1 MSAED
6 HSRRAAAALTLRGFD
21 DDGCM
26 SEGSAL
32 AIDHLLARE
41 TNMAARSSTATS
53 EGADANAR
61 ATTEARGASAGGE
74 GAEPRAG
81 ARAEACGASPAA
93 GALIDRKRVSPIVG
107 VKTHSVVTH
116 SVRPLD
122 CVVTPL
128 DCVVCAA
135 LDGQLVDARSAPIT
149 PKGEQLFGD
158 GPHQMCEDLAPPT
171 PGPPTPA
178 SCPPTPEVESALH
191 QLMAL
196 TSAAQLRAWAAAATD
211 TELTRLIFGL
221 RRLRASSFEAEAGL
235 INAEVRLRVHRDD
248 EATLAERR
256 RADELEERLAVVT
269 EEMGVLRGE
278 IVFNPPTHFS
288 HMSHP
293 TFPTSHI
300 LYDHL
305 TGENEKLTSQ
315 LYSAILK
322 QKSTFLAAHA

>member
-1 MSAED
+1 MSAD
-6 HSRRAAAALTLRGFD
+6 DNSRRAAAALTLRGFD

-41 TNMAARSSTATS
+41 TNMAAHSSTATS

-61 ATTEARGASAGGE
+61 AIPEARGASAGGE

-93 GALIDRKRVSPIVG
+93 GALVDLKRVSPIVG
-107 VKTHSVVTH
+107 VTTHSVVTH

-135 LDGQLVDARSAPIT
+135 LDGQLVDARSVPIT

-221 RRLRASSFEAEAGL
+221 RRLRASSFEAPPPFVLKSGVSSTFCLKKWRLLHLFRRTAAPSG
-235 INAEVRLRVHRDD
+235 RLRMS
-248 EATLAERR
+248 ARR
-256 RADELEERLAVVT
+256 WRPR
-269 EEMGVLRGE
+269 
-278 IVFNPPTHFS
+278 
-288 HMSHP
+288 
-293 TFPTSHI
+293 
-300 LYDHL
+300 
-305 TGENEKLTSQ
+305 
-315 LYSAILK
+315 
-322 QKSTFLAAHA
+322 